1 MEWTSSP
8 ICNGR
13 LSSLNGKSILPQAR
27 LLLALILLY
36 ESRRV
41 HKQVRQGLW
50 LFLLSYTARHF
61 SRSACKLIHSLHSHE
76 TKQNRSFWSWSRHLH
91 WSDRYWLVSSGSDS
105 SLHGNSAT
113 TGRSLIHSYRQV
125 THEKLALA
133 VHRNIAYDTPAIVS
147 EWDIWQR
154 PKQAWKTS
162 W

>member
-1 MEWTSSP
+1 MKQSKTDP
-8 ICNGR
+8 FGHGVDIYIGR
-13 LSSLNGKSILPQAR
+13 TGI
-27 LLLALILLY
+27 
-36 ESRRV
+36 
-41 HKQVRQGLW
+41 
-50 LFLLSYTARHF
+50 
-61 SRSACKLIHSLHSHE
+61 
-76 TKQNRSFWSWSRHLH
+76 
-91 WSDRYWLVSSGSDS
+91 YWLVSSGSDS